1 MRPKKDKSVPAARSA
16 VDPWS
21 QVQWDSWAVLM
32 AKIQAGDEEAY
43 RQFLNEIG
51 PVLYNF
57 VRRRVFN
64 PDRVPDVYQE
74 VLLTLH
80 KARHTYEP
88 SRPLGPWLFTVARNS
103 VLDSLRK
110 GRKYAEREVP
120 SENLPET
127 GKAEDDGS
135 LDDQLYSALQS
146 LPDLNR
152 QAVELLKLRGL
163 SLEEAAKQLGI
174 SVAAVKV
181 RAHRGYEQLRKL
193 LLEKG
198 K

>member
-1 MRPKKDKSVPAARSA
+1 LRPKKDKSVPAARSA